1 MPPQHLQFLQFLPFV
16 QPPIPEPI
24 PLPEPAVPPLPNV
37 TIPIA
42 RTPFTPN
49 WPVHD
54 MGPMNLV
61 CSSCHALHWKD
72 ERLTKSSL

>member
-49 WPVHD
+49 
-54 MGPMNLV
+54 
-61 CSSCHALHWKD
+61 
-72 ERLTKSSL
+72 